1 LDEVKK
7 GIIRIIPILLVW
19 SALLGSFPV
28 MAEYTCGVK
37 SGDWIKYNINIS
49 YVGQSVA
56 GSMKITI
63 QNVQGTH
70 INGTIETSVQ
80 EIFGTVTENISIDIA
95 TGTGTYAGF
104 IIPANLTVGNPIPGE
119 SANVQSIVTKNGRN
133 AIATNATSPYG
144 GFSGQVYW
152 DQASGVFLE
161 SSGSAV
167 GTSFS
172 ITLAETSLWGG
183 GFLFDWW
190 IWMIIIVIVV
200 GVAAATVLM
209 LRRRKPAAVR
219 RLIQEQ
225 PPPPPPPPPA

>member
-1 LDEVKK
+1 MKK

-49 YVGQSVA
+49 YVGQSVT
-56 GSMKITI
+56 GSMKMTI
-63 QNVQGTH
+63 QNVQGTY
-70 INGTIETSVQ
+70 ISGTIETSVQ
-80 EIFGTVTENISIDIA
+80 GIPGTQTENVSIDIA

-104 IIPANLTVGNPIPGE
+104 IIPANLTVGNSIPGE

-133 AIATNATSPYG
+133 AIVANGSVPSV

-152 DQASGVFLE
+152 DQATGVFLE

-167 GTSFS
+167 GTSYS
-172 ITLAETSLWGG
+172 ITLAETSLWSG

-190 IWMIIIVIVV
+190 VWMILMVVVV
-200 GVAAATVLM
+200 GVAAVTVLM

-225 PPPPPPPPPA
+225 PPPPPPPPPT

>member
-1 LDEVKK
+1 MKK

-19 SALLGSFPV
+19 SALLVSFPV
-28 MAEYTCGVK
+28 MAEYTCGVR
-37 SGDWIKYNINIS
+37 SGDWTKYNINIS
-49 YVGQSVA
+49 YAGQSVT

-63 QNVQGTH
+63 QNVQGTQ
-70 INGTIETSVQ
+70 ISGTVETSVQ
-80 EIFGTVTENISIDIA
+80 GISGTQTENVSIDIA

-119 SANVQSIVTKNGRN
+119 SVNVQSIVTKNGRN
-133 AIATNATSPYG
+133 AIVANASVPSV
-144 GFSGQVYW
+144 GFSGQVFW
-152 DQASGVFLE
+152 DQATGVFLE
-161 SSGSAV
+161 SSGSAA
-167 GTSFS
+167 GTSYS

-190 IWMIIIVIVV
+190 IWMIIVV
-200 GVAAATVLM
+200 VAVGLAAAAVLM
-209 LRRRKPAAVR
+209 LRRRKPAATQ